1 MSSSPRSARRA
12 SIARHCTAGGGPRQ
26 LDTPR
31 RFADAPSGMTILRSL
46 AVVAIAGWL
55 GIMAF
60 FSFGVAPL
68 VFRTIDRAVA
78 GQAVAAILP
87 RYYDWGLVLCG
98 IAVVACV
105 VQVLSGREGRARP
118 LIGGA
123 LCGEM
128 CGLLVWA
135 ATVAM
140 PRAEAARR
148 SGDDTAFARAH
159 RSAVQL
165 NTAAMLTGAAFLVLE
180 ALSRPARRGP

>member
-12 SIARHCTAGGGPRQ
+12 SIARHCPAGGGPRQ
-26 LDTPR
+26 LDTSR
-31 RFADAPSGMTILRSL
+31 RFADAPPAMRILRSF

-68 VFRTIDRAVA
+68 VFRTIDRAIA
-78 GQAVAAILP
+78 GQAVAAVLP

-98 IAVVACV
+98 MAVVACV

-123 LCGEM
+123 PCGGV
-128 CGLLVWA
+128 CGLPVWA
-135 ATVAM
+135 AAGAL
-140 PRAEAARR
+140 PRAAAARR
-148 SGDDTAFARAH
+148 AGGDTALARA
-159 RSAVQL
+159 
-165 NTAAMLTGAAFLVLE
+165 
-180 ALSRPARRGP
+180 RPAARPAH

>member
-1 MSSSPRSARRA
+1 MR
-12 SIARHCTAGGGPRQ
+12 
-26 LDTPR
+26 
-31 RFADAPSGMTILRSL
+31 ILRSL

-78 GQAVAAILP
+78 GQAVAAVLP

-98 IAVVACV
+98 MAVVACV

-123 LCGEM
+123 LCGRSEEHTSELQSRLQLGCRLLLEKKKNRTRPM
-128 CGLLVWA
+128 KRFLNFIIRGGREEEVKRLSPLNVPGPQQTPGHVFNETRMAAAVCYCGRRD
-135 ATVAM
+135 VA
-140 PRAEAARR
+140 
-148 SGDDTAFARAH
+148 
-159 RSAVQL
+159 
-165 NTAAMLTGAAFLVLE
+165 
-180 ALSRPARRGP
+180 

>member
-12 SIARHCTAGGGPRQ
+12 SIARHCTAGGGP
-26 LDTPR
+26 LNFDTPR
-31 RFADAPSGMTILRSL
+31 RYADAPPARRILRSL

-78 GQAVAAILP
+78 GQAVAAVLP

-98 IAVVACV
+98 MAVVACV

-118 LIGGA
+118 LIGGGP
-123 LCGEM
+123 CGGR
-128 CGLLVWA
+128 CGVPGWA
-135 ATVAM
+135 APGAL
-140 PRAEAARR
+140 PRAPGARR
-148 SGDDTAFARAH
+148 AG
-159 RSAVQL
+159 
-165 NTAAMLTGAAFLVLE
+165 G
-180 ALSRPARRGP
+180 GPGLPPGP

>member
-31 RFADAPSGMTILRSL
+31 RFADAPPAMRILRSL

-68 VFRTIDRAVA
+68 VFRTIDRSVA
-78 GQAVAAILP
+78 GQAVAACLP
-87 RYYDWGLVLCG
+87 RYYDRRLVLFWM
-98 IAVVACV
+98 AVVACV

-123 LCGEM
+123 LLGGM
-128 CGLLVWA
+128 GGLLVLA

-148 SGDDTAFARAH
+148 AG
-159 RSAVQL
+159 
-165 NTAAMLTGAAFLVLE
+165 
-180 ALSRPARRGP
+180 